1 MIRASCRSD
10 GRIDL
15 AHALDAC
22 GDLFVRHGGHA
33 AAAGFELPADRWDAF
48 VERFL
53 VVGAAAAP
61 EDPRRPLNVD
71 LALPARPRGL
81 RAVPRPPAARAV
93 RHRQPGARSWR
104 RSGMTVQRVR
114 AANGGHTQLVLRR
127 ERDVVDGIAFGR
139 PDLAESIHEGD
150 RVDVVARLASRTF
163 GGLETLQLEIRDVAT
178 SGTHPRAA
186 EVLARAAGGAGA
198 TAVPVERPDPAGRG
212 AA

>member
-22 GDLFVRHGGHA
+22 DDLFVRHGGHA

-71 LALPARPRGL
+71 LALPARLVDYG
-81 RAVPRPPAARAV
+81 AVPRPPAPRAV
-93 RHRQPGARSWR
+93 RHRQPGAAR
-104 RSGMTVQRVR
+104 G
-114 AANGGHTQLVLRR
+114 
-127 ERDVVDGIAFGR
+127 
-139 PDLAESIHEGD
+139 
-150 RVDVVARLASRTF
+150 VARA
-163 GGLETLQLEIRDVAT
+163 
-178 SGTHPRAA
+178 
-186 EVLARAAGGAGA
+186 
-198 TAVPVERPDPAGRG
+198 
-212 AA
+212 